1 MRTFRKLEGKGY
13 IPIIGLDKIKPD
25 KVKLLH
31 NMFDLEGRVVSTNG
45 FMNVLLLND
54 YKIQAL
60 LVPNNLDEEILRR
73 VNFPVIPTEEIEKE
87 EIDEVTVAKKKEF
100 DEKLKK
106 ARKLGFI
113 QWING
118 HKKRRL

>member
-1 MRTFRKLEGKGY
+1 
-13 IPIIGLDKIKPD
+13 
-25 KVKLLH
+25 
-31 NMFDLEGRVVSTNG
+31 MFDLEDRVVSTNSLE
-45 FMNVLLLND
+45 NIRLLND

-60 LVPNNLDEEILRR
+60 IVPKKPETEILRNVDFPIMTDEEIVKER
-73 VNFPVIPTEEIEKE
+73 VNDVLVIS
-87 EIDEVTVAKKKEF
+87 KKEF
-100 DEKLKK
+100 DEKVKK